1 MAALTV
7 QQGPSGWGGNAAAFA
22 AATAGGDTVA
32 GGVGHG
38 GWHLPV
44 VLLVRNGDATATN
57 VTVGSLPA
65 LSVPATTGV
74 AVIPVIGSQAYGDS
88 VAVTYSKVTSLTV
101 AAVRLTSPLG

>member
-7 QQGPSGWGGNAAAFA
+7 QDGSGGYAAASFA
-22 AATAGGDTVA
+22 AATGGGDTVA
-32 GGVGHG
+32 GGIIDG

-44 VLLVRNGDATATN
+44 VLLVKNADASSTN

-65 LSVPATTGV
+65 VSVPATTGV
-74 AVIPVIGSQAYGDS
+74 AVIPVVGGVPYGQA

-101 AAVRLTSPLG
+101 AAVRLTAPLG

>member
-1 MAALTV
+1 MAVLTV
-7 QQGPSGWGGNAAAFA
+7 QDGSAGISATFA
-22 AATAGGDTVA
+22 AATGGGDTVA
-32 GGVGHG
+32 GGVVDG

-44 VLLVRNGDATATN
+44 VLLVKNADTTATN

-65 LSVPATTGV
+65 VSVLATTGT
-74 AVIPVIGSQAYGDS
+74 AVIPVVGSPYGAA

>member
-7 QQGPSGWGGNAAAFA
+7 QDGSAGIAATFTAAAG
-22 AATAGGDTVA
+22 GGDTVA
-32 GGVGHG
+32 GGIADG

-44 VLLVRNGDATATN
+44 VLLVKNADTTATN
-57 VTVGSLPA
+57 VTVGSLPVV
-65 LSVPATTGV
+65 SVPATTGT
-74 AVIPVIGSQAYGDS
+74 AVIPVIGSPYGAP

>member
-7 QQGPSGWGGNAAAFA
+7 QDGSAGISPTFGAAAG
-22 AATAGGDTVA
+22 GGDTVA
-32 GGVGHG
+32 GGITDG

-44 VLLVRNGDATATN
+44 VLLVKNADTTATN

-65 LSVPATTGV
+65 VSVAATTGM
-74 AVIPVIGSQAYGDS
+74 AVIPVIGSPYGTP

-101 AAVRLTSPLG
+101 AAVRLTNPLA

>member
-7 QQGPSGWGGNAAAFA
+7 RDASAGLAVANLDTPAG
-22 AATAGGDTVA
+22 GGDTIATGVA
-32 GGVGHG
+32 AG

-44 VLLVRNGDATATN
+44 VLIVRNADATSTN

-65 LSVPATTGV
+65 VVVGATTGT
-74 AVIPVIGSQAYGDS
+74 AAIPVVGSPYGAA

-101 AAVRLTSPLG
+101 GAFRLTNPLA

>member
-7 QQGPSGWGGNAAAFA
+7 ENGSAGVAPTFGAAAG
-22 AATAGGDTVA
+22 GGDTVA
-32 GGVGHG
+32 GGVMDG

-44 VLLVRNGDATATN
+44 VLLVKNGDTTATN
-57 VTVGSLPA
+57 VTVGALPA
-65 LSVPATTGV
+65 VSVPATTGL
-74 AVIPVIGSQAYGDS
+74 AVIPVISSPYGTA